1 MQFEDSQIVENILL
15 QTTDSK
21 TPALP
26 IHDSFIMR
34 QQYASDLEEMMRR
47 AFHSRFGED
56 IPVSSEIIIEPPR
69 LFEDDGTP
77 RTDEMA
83 AEDREHSQWLDRNIL
98 WMHREL

>member
-15 QTTDSK
+15 QTTASK
-21 TPALP
+21 TPTLR

-47 AFHSRFGED
+47 AFHSGFGED
-56 IPVSSEIIIEPPR
+56 IPVSSEIIIEPPI

-83 AEDREHSQWLDRNIL
+83 SEDREHSQWFDRNVM
-98 WMHREL
+98 WMHYK